1 MFQILSQ
8 YAAPFIQRL
17 FNAMK
22 STTIYPEF
30 SVGIVNDKNL
40 ILDMYEIDIGEI
52 ARTTLTADVLN
63 LVREHPTGLRKLR
76 GEFSKGDIDI
86 PYDQLSNLKEL
97 NIMPCEKKLLD
108 VLHSL
113 SQLRTL
119 KLLLYEKAFPYDS
132 IQYLTLLEELELC
145 GVNLGFVG
153 KYLSKLPHLK
163 ILKLRGVGRKAS
175 SGIAELSTALDG
187 IPELVKL
194 NLDGNQLGDE
204 GVTILAKHLCKVPQL
219 QRLSLKENCISA
231 NGLEKLST
239 ALPGISQ
246 LKYLCLSWNP
256 LGGGVVALASHLSSV
271 PQLEELDLC
280 HVHMT
285 GAGVI
290 ALTEAFCHVH
300 LLTYLDLSN
309 NRKVDNGSWR
319 KFADDLHFLEQL
331 RYLCLAFCGITENIE
346 EKIKSAKPDTRKPI
360 RIILYIVQKA
370 IILLYDLFNVLK
382 QRWYLQVNHSTA
394 GLYVMPTQTLMYTK
408 GFLRPFK
415 MLVLVFD
422 ATKILNILKHF
433 YFRYFLARCP

>member
-1 MFQILSQ
+1 MIWFDSSQ
-8 YAAPFIQRL
+8 
-17 FNAMK
+17 
-22 STTIYPEF
+22 
-30 SVGIVNDKNL
+30 
-40 ILDMYEIDIGEI
+40 
-52 ARTTLTADVLN
+52 
-63 LVREHPTGLRKLR
+63 
-76 GEFSKGDIDI
+76 
-86 PYDQLSNLKEL
+86 
-97 NIMPCEKKLLD
+97 
-108 VLHSL
+108 
-113 SQLRTL
+113 
-119 KLLLYEKAFPYDS
+119 
-132 IQYLTLLEELELC
+132 
-145 GVNLGFVG
+145 
-153 KYLSKLPHLK
+153 
-163 ILKLRGVGRKAS
+163 AS

-187 IPELVKL
+187 IPELVEL
-194 NLDGNQLGDE
+194 NLDDNQLCDE

-370 IILLYDLFNVLK
+370 IIF
-382 QRWYLQVNHSTA
+382 
-394 GLYVMPTQTLMYTK
+394 
-408 GFLRPFK
+408 
-415 MLVLVFD
+415 
-422 ATKILNILKHF
+422 
-433 YFRYFLARCP
+433 